1 MTVVMIDVM
10 MTIVAVMVIM
20 TGVKVIVTA
29 VMRVIV
35 HPYGCDGERSY
46 ILMDVMVSK
55 RSVIMI
61 MIM

>member
-10 MTIVAVMVIM
+10 MTIVAVTVIM

-35 HPYGCDGERSY
+35 YPHGCDGE
-46 ILMDVMVSK
+46 
-55 RSVIMI
+55 
-61 MIM
+61 